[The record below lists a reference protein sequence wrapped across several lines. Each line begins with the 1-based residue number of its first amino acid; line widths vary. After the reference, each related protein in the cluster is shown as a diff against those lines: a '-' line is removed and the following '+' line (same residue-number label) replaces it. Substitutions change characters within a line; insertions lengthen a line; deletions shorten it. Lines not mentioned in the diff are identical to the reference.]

1 MKRSP
6 YFLVVLCIALLTAIH
21 PTYSQHK
28 SLESDKTPS
37 AVMPVVSAHQDA
49 VAPAAPTSLV
59 NVVLSA
65 SSLSYQVEIL
75 DRRIGAPNPVVAVFY
90 YTAGDPTT
98 YTDFHHIVT
107 KYALRLSSPS
117 NGIFKAFN
125 TTFTNPQIVA
135 ETYTANTILNEWTEF
150 DPGSTLTVEFIP

>member
-1 MKRSP
+1 MKRFP
-6 YFLVVLCIALLTAIH
+6 YFLVVLCIALLTAIY
-21 PTYSQHK
+21 PTYSQQK
-28 SLESDKTPS
+28 SLESNKIITPLLAATPLPS
-37 AVMPVVSAHQDA
+37 DVNNSI
-49 VAPAAPTSLV
+49 APNSLV
-59 NVVLSA
+59 NVVLLA
-65 SSLSYQVEIL
+65 SSLSYKVEII

-125 TTFTNPQIVA
+125 TTFTNPEIVA
-135 ETYTANTILNEWTEF
+135 ETYTANTLLNEWTEF